1 MEPYEALA
9 NRVISFTVEDVW
21 KAMKHTKNE
30 NVESP
35 MLTDY
40 PVENKE
46 WDNNEI
52 AEKWNKIIMIKD
64 IASKE
69 LELSRADKVIG
80 NSLDALLTI
89 TAGTEDY
96 KFLKENEKII
106 RDVLIVSQLKLVENK
121 NAKSV
126 LKNAD
131 KNNVEGN
138 FEIKVEHAKGEKCD
152 RCWQYFEH
160 LEDGLCERCKNV
172 LKQLN

>member
-1 MEPYEALA
+1 MYYILDALTKILTPM
-9 NRVISFTVEDVW
+9 ISFTVEDVW

-35 MLTDY
+35 ML
-40 PVENKE
+40 
-46 WDNNEI
+46 NEI

-126 LKNAD
+126 LENAD
-131 KNNVEGN
+131 KNNVEDN